1 MKNIKKKKNKK
12 ENKLTTKEKKQIQ
25 EEKKKY
31 KNKNS
36 VIIEALKIVQEKRNW
51 ISDKII
57 IAISKEIEVSYND
70 IEEIATFYSQIFRK
84 PVGKHIIKF
93 CDSVVCYV
101 NGYKDIQKKIEYHL
115 KIKPGNTT
123 EDNLFTLLPTCCL
136 GNCNFSPTI
145 MIDKDIYGPVN
156 TNSVIQILDKYL

>member
-1 MKNIKKKKNKK
+1 MKNIKKINKK
-12 ENKLTTKEKKQIQ
+12 KEIKLTAKEKKKIKK
-25 EEKKKY
+25 EKKNY

-36 VIIEALKIVQEKRNW
+36 VIIEALKIVQEERNW
-51 ISDKII
+51 ISDEII
-57 IAISKEIEVSYND
+57 IAISKEIGVSYND

-93 CDSVVCYV
+93 CDSVVCYI
-101 NGYKDIQKKIEYHL
+101 NGYKNIQKKIEYHL

-123 EDNLFTLLPTCCL
+123 KDNLFTLLPICCL

-145 MIDKDIYGPVN
+145 MIDKDIYGPVS
-156 TNSVIQILDKYL
+156 TNSIIQILDKYL